1 MGIVVLMLRLSGM
14 NPLIDADMKKE
25 ITKLKR
31 QIGQLKRRLKEADKY
46 RLTSGEWAKKYEA
59 ID

>member
-1 MGIVVLMLRLSGM
+1 MT
-14 NPLIDADMKKE
+14 PLIDADMKKE

-31 QIGQLKRRLKEADKY
+31 QIGQLKRRLKEVDKY
-46 RLTSGEWAKKYEA
+46 RLTSGEWAKKYET